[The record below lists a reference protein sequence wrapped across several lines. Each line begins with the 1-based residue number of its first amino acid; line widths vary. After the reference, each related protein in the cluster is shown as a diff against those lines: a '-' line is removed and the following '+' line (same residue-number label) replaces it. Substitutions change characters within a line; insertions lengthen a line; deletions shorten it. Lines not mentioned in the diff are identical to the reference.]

1 MSQKINYEAIT
12 KKALLSVVRDVL
24 QIVAVDGLY
33 KKQHLYITFS
43 LNHPNTVVS
52 TFLRED
58 FDDDMTIVIQ
68 YEFWD
73 LKIDNYGFAIS
84 LAFEH
89 ADETLYIPFSS
100 IITFHDPSEDFCL
113 EFIPNFSD
121 MREKPIAVDKK
132 SNVIPLDIFRKG
144 K

>member
-1 MSQKINYEAIT
+1 M
-12 KKALLSVVRDVL
+12 
-24 QIVAVDGLY
+24 
-33 KKQHLYITFS
+33 
-43 LNHPNTVVS
+43 NHPNTVVS